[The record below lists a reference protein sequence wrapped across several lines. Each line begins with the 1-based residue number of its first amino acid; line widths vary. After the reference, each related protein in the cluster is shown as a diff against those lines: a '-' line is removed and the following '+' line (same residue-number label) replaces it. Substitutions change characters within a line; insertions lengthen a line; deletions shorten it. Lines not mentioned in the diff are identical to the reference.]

1 MAYYGDKSFPKDLQR
16 GYKSYFNALWRI
28 PFEEG
33 PYYLFKNSFPLYARN
48 FLQTLTLLFTFDFL
62 KDKTSFIWRVGEVP
76 YFPCKVAIAGIS
88 TYLALIFSYPM
99 YVTRE
104 MVDFWPKNKDLP
116 DIWKG
121 NYRKAAA
128 WMWCSDYYNNL
139 YPGMLKNYGIK

>member
-1 MAYYGDKSFPKDLQR
+1 M
-16 GYKSYFNALWRI
+16 
-28 PFEEG
+28 
-33 PYYLFKNSFPLYARN
+33 FKNSFPLYARN

-128 WMWCSDYYNNL
+128 WMW
-139 YPGMLKNYGIK
+139 